1 MGYCKKIVKIP
12 YEKRRKYIDRSIFF
26 AYNITMSL
34 KGIKK
39 GEILQWALRI
49 FLTAACVA
57 MLLFIFSNSLKTGAQ
72 SARQS
77 STMVDVVQDV
87 ASVIAPNSPIATA
100 TGDAYDRLHAYV
112 RVFAHFAE
120 FALFGALLLWCIASY
135 SWKKEG
141 IWFSLAGVAFVPI
154 VDEAL
159 QYFVADRGT
168 ELYDVCVD
176 MAGGVCGLLFA
187 VVVLLLIVSVQNKK
201 RVKIQ
206 AKQAEKI

>member
-1 MGYCKKIVKIP
+1 
-12 YEKRRKYIDRSIFF
+12 
-26 AYNITMSL
+26 MSL

-39 GEILQWALRI
+39 GEILQWTLRI

-57 MLLFIFSNSLKTGAQ
+57 MLIFIFSNSLKTGAQ

-141 IWFSLAGVAFVPI
+141 IWLSLAGVAFVPI
-154 VDEAL
+154 VDEVL

-168 ELYDVCVD
+168 ELCDVCVD

-187 VVVLLLIVSVQNKK
+187 VVVLLLIVSVQNRK
-201 RVKIQ
+201 RAKMQ
-206 AKQAEKI
+206 AKQAENI